1 MTEVGTPTGTT
12 YVRRPADAVIGAAG
26 LLVLVAGMV
35 IVGTDGHVPGWE
47 RDTFDAVNGLPD
59 TLNPVLWP
67 FQQIGAILVAPVL
80 ALVALVLRRYR
91 LALAL
96 FLAAVLKLVL
106 ERVVKAIVSR
116 ERPGSSIGSSADLR
130 GDVSAAGESFVS
142 GHAVLVAAMACLIA
156 PYLPGRWKAV
166 PWVLVAL
173 VMVGRVYVGAHNPL
187 DVICGA
193 GLGIAIGSALNLVV
207 GVPAPDAR
215 DRDR

>member
-1 MTEVGTPTGTT
+1 MTEVETTTGTT
-12 YVRRPADAVIGAAG
+12 YVRRPADAIAGAAG
-26 LLVLVAGMV
+26 LLVLAAGMA
-35 IVGTDGHVPGWE
+35 IVGKDGHVPGWE

-59 TLNPVLWP
+59 ALNPVLWP

-80 ALVALVLRRYR
+80 ALVALALRKYR

-96 FLAAVLKLVL
+96 FLAAVLKLGL

-116 ERPGSSIGSSADLR
+116 ERPGTSIGESAELR
-130 GDVSAAGESFVS
+130 GDVSSAGESFVS

-156 PYLPGRWKAV
+156 PYLPGRWKV
-166 PWVLVAL
+166 LPWVLVAL

-207 GVPAPDAR
+207 GVPTSDQYR
-215 DRDR
+215 T